1 MGTQDDK
8 TAHELSVESLE
19 LNDNEAGALLP
30 EDEHNDAVRKSLL
43 QGSAEAYLATLEQHK
58 LLPAGTSPLQF
69 LMEWFHM
76 WQREY
81 DAFVHVLENDEE
93 EDDTRPS
100 EDDPSVAGGAS
111 LEKELQELE
120 EEAGQLLQ
128 GFSQIVAALLE
139 MLQIEQPD
147 TVVDKFGWTLLMQAA
162 NTGLR
167 ELMGVLI
174 DKNVDVNYGGTN
186 KDGSNPL
193 YLAIESEHTQEALV
207 LLKNGAIAS
216 ATKVV
221 KTHKPSIGEVD
232 AAEVDEEEEEE
243 LDCALFQ
250 ACRFGHLIVIEE
262 MIALGVD
269 LNFAL
274 PSTGDRALHV
284 ATMFEMHDVVELLLS
299 NESVQ
304 VNAKNLV
311 GQTCLFGC
319 SNLELAH
326 LLVAKGADPKIKDSD
341 DETAWSVATAL
352 GDTQVAQY
360 LKGLTV

>member
-232 AAEVDEEEEEE
+232 AAEVDDEEEEE